1 MREVLKNKA
10 PKKAEHLTFTYRKN
24 SQGTY
29 LNCNKVFA
37 HMAGLASPDDIIGK
51 TDAELHWKEMPQ
63 NIHEGEISALNG
75 FVADVQNERLY
86 LPTQEPVK
94 VSLRFQ
100 GWDEDNSILA
110 TGFYD
115 PSSETSPDII
125 KIEKKIDFISRNHST
140 NEENE
145 AKHLLKN
152 IISRMPGSIYWKDR
166 DGRFLGCNQIVA
178 EMAGVASPDDVIG
191 KTDAD
196 LIWKDKYKELR
207 EVDTEVMNKN
217 QLMQF
222 EETFLLANGQEITT
236 LSIKSPL
243 HNQKNEVIGI
253 IGTSLD
259 ITELKET
266 QRELEK
272 EKLKAEYANNAT
284 KHLLENIISRM
295 PGSIYWKDIDGKYI
309 GCNQTMIEMAGVKN
323 KSFIIGKTDADLIW
337 KDKYEK
343 LRKMD
348 LEVME
353 KNQPMQFEETF
364 LLANGE
370 EVITLSIKSPLYN
383 QKKEIA
389 GIINTSIDITELK
402 STQKQLEKA
411 KSLAEVANQAK
422 SNFMSA
428 CGHELRTPLSF
439 ILGVLATL
447 TEKVEENKFNYNDF
461 KEFLPLMHQN
471 AKSLSALIEDILSF
485 SQLETGRCKVD
496 VSHVNLR
503 ELLLSLYK
511 ETNLRKDKNNL
522 SISFSYPEEIPYT
535 VIGDPERI
543 RQVYRNFINNA
554 FKFTP
559 PDGNIDI
566 KVTLSSHSISND
578 PMIKISFSD
587 TGIGISAD
595 KINKVWG
602 HFQQVYYDE
611 SKERYNRYKGLGL
624 GLAIVKE
631 LVLLM
636 QGEVDVES
644 ILDKGTTFSFTLPID
659 N

>member
-10 PKKAEHLTFTYRKN
+10 PKKAKHLTFTYRKN

-37 HMAGLASPDDIIGK
+37 YMAGLASPDEIIGK

-75 FVADVQNERLY
+75 FVTDVQNERLY
-86 LPTQEPVK
+86 LSTQKSVK

-100 GWDEDNSILA
+100 RWDEDNSILA

-125 KIEKKIDFISRNHST
+125 KIGKKIDFTSRNHSN

-152 IISRMPGSIYWKDR
+152 IISKIPGSIYWKDR

-207 EVDTEVMNKN
+207 AVDMKVMKKN

-222 EETFLLANGQEITT
+222 EETVLLASGKEVTT
-236 LSIKSPL
+236 LSMKSPL
-243 HNQKNEVIGI
+243 RNQKNEVIGI

-348 LEVME
+348 LEVM
-353 KNQPMQFEETF
+353 KKDQSMQFEETF

-370 EVITLSIKSPLYN
+370 EVTTLSIKSPLYN

-422 SNFMSA
+422 SNFISA

-439 ILGVLATL
+439 ILGVVATL

-496 VSHVNLR
+496 VSHVSLR

-522 SISFSYPEEIPYT
+522 SISFSYPEEIPST